1 MKLEQ
6 VKVGQKLW
14 SKKKQSYGE
23 VVRVGKTGWITL
35 QISGKLERA
44 WHTDLQKRKPR
55 EQDFTL
61 FEELDIEEQR
71 KVLKASNYCD
81 LPIHAVMVEL
91 GFSKK

>member
-14 SKKKQSYGE
+14 SNKKQSYGE

-35 QISGKLERA
+35 RISGKIERA
-44 WHTDLQKRKPR
+44 WFTDLQKQKPK
-55 EQDFTL
+55 EPEFTL
-61 FEELDIEEQR
+61 FDELNIEDQK

-81 LPIHAVMVEL
+81 LPIHDVMVEL
-91 GFSKK
+91 GLSRK

>member
-14 SKKKQSYGE
+14 SNKKQSYGE

-35 QISGKLERA
+35 RISGKIERA
-44 WHTDLQKRKPR
+44 WFTDLQKQKPK
-55 EQDFTL
+55 EPDFTL
-61 FEELDIEEQR
+61 FEELNIEDQK

-81 LPIHAVMVEL
+81 LPIHDVMVEL
-91 GFSKK
+91 GLSIK

>member
-6 VKVGQKLW
+6 VKIGQKLW

-35 QISGKLERA
+35 RISGKLERA
-44 WHTDLQKRKPR
+44 WHTDLQKSKPK
-55 EQDFTL
+55 EQEFTL
-61 FEELDIEEQR
+61 FEELDIEKQR
-71 KVLKASNYCD
+71 KVLKASNYCA

>member
-14 SKKKQSYGE
+14 SNKKQSYGE

-35 QISGKLERA
+35 RISGKIERA
-44 WHTDLQKRKPR
+44 WFTDLQKQKAKEP
-55 EQDFTL
+55 DFTL
-61 FEELDIEEQR
+61 FEELNIEDQK

-81 LPIHAVMVEL
+81 LPIHDVMVEL
-91 GFSKK
+91 GLSKK

>member
-14 SKKKQSYGE
+14 SNKKQSYGE

-35 QISGKLERA
+35 RISGKIERA
-44 WHTDLQKRKPR
+44 WFTDLQKQKPK
-55 EQDFTL
+55 ETDFTL
-61 FEELDIEEQR
+61 FEELNIEDQK

-81 LPIHAVMVEL
+81 LPIHDVMVVL
-91 GFSKK
+91 GLSRK

>member
-14 SKKKQSYGE
+14 SNKKQSYGE

-35 QISGKLERA
+35 RISGKIERA
-44 WHTDLQKRKPR
+44 WFTDLQKQKPK
-55 EQDFTL
+55 EPEFTL
-61 FEELDIEEQR
+61 FEELNIEDQK

-81 LPIHAVMVEL
+81 LPIHDVMVEL
-91 GFSKK
+91 GLSRK

>member
-14 SKKKQSYGE
+14 SNKKQSYGE

-35 QISGKLERA
+35 RISGKIERA
-44 WHTDLQKRKPR
+44 WFTDLQKQKPK
-55 EQDFTL
+55 EPDFTL
-61 FEELDIEEQR
+61 FEELNIEDQK

-81 LPIHAVMVEL
+81 LPIHDVMVEL
-91 GFSKK
+91 GLSRK

>member
-14 SKKKQSYGE
+14 SNKKQSYGE

-35 QISGKLERA
+35 RISGKIERA
-44 WHTDLQKRKPR
+44 WFTDLQKQKPK
-55 EQDFTL
+55 EPEFTL
-61 FEELDIEEQR
+61 FEELNIEDQK

-81 LPIHAVMVEL
+81 LPIHDVMVEL
-91 GFSKK
+91 GLSKK

>member
-14 SKKKQSYGE
+14 SKKRQSYGE

-35 QISGKLERA
+35 RISGKLERA
-44 WHTDLQKRKPR
+44 WHTDLQKHKPR

>member
-14 SKKKQSYGE
+14 SNKKQSYGE

-35 QISGKLERA
+35 RISGKIERA
-44 WHTDLQKRKPR
+44 WFTDLQKQKPK
-55 EQDFTL
+55 EPDFTL
-61 FEELDIEEQR
+61 FEELNIEDQK

-81 LPIHAVMVEL
+81 LPILDVMVEL
-91 GFSKK
+91 GLSKN

>member
-1 MKLEQ
+1 MNLQEIKA
-6 VKVGQKLW
+6 GQKLW
-14 SKKKQSYGE
+14 SKKKQTYGE

-35 QISGKLERA
+35 RISGKLERA
-44 WHTDLQKRKPR
+44 WHTDLQKHKPK
-55 EQDFTL
+55 EPDFTL
-61 FEELDIEEQR
+61 FEELDIEKQR